1 MASLPRLGCDV
12 MRAGTACCCS
22 PAQLMSVCPLGTK
35 PLCPLPLRCLP
46 SKRRAQVWRADE
58 SRTFGFRIHN
68 AIVASL
74 PKRHAA
80 CDQTRARAHTRA
92 PRRSVR
98 RLALTSIGAASWHDS
113 ELTFCSGTRPHVIR
127 QLVKEEIDFVCDYL
141 RGAAV
146 TYFMSVRFEGRARPI
161 VPARAYSPVGFE
173 ACIVSRTGCGTSALT
188 GC

>member
-1 MASLPRLGCDV
+1 MVGVQLMLERVVGMASQLSQGYSTVKVAPMFKPAAPLQGIGRASHILSHWGPQWRCLASGSAFSASLPRLGCDV

-46 SKRRAQVWRADE
+46 SKQHVQVWRADE

-80 CDQTRARAHTRA
+80 CDQHAHAHTLAHRDGA
-92 PRRSVR
+92 SV
-98 RLALTSIGAASWHDS
+98 A
-113 ELTFCSGTRPHVIR
+113 
-127 QLVKEEIDFVCDYL
+127 
-141 RGAAV
+141 
-146 TYFMSVRFEGRARPI
+146 
-161 VPARAYSPVGFE
+161 
-173 ACIVSRTGCGTSALT
+173 
-188 GC
+188 